1 MTSFASHPHSGTV
14 FRDPVLVLPV
24 AVVAAIAVGWLG
36 ADAAAPGTRIAV
48 DVALAWAFV
57 GASLVALERA
67 RWRRSRILLT
77 ASGFAVLVA
86 DLHWAQSDG
95 PWTLGLVLE
104 ALWVALFAE
113 FVLTFPG
120 GRPWSR
126 LTTAAITSAYVA
138 AAAQLLA
145 ALVDDRPRNLIVIA
159 GSQRLHDLVGRTQ
172 AALGFAVA
180 VTALALV
187 LWRLLSLH
195 GTPLRSQGPLLAG
208 AALAVPAAAFWL
220 ADVAV
225 TGEGSTRV
233 ETLARAIA
241 LLVPLG
247 LVAGVAWARMH
258 RSEASELV
266 VEVHTEGAASLDE
279 RLARALGDPTLA
291 VAYRLDDGRYVD
303 GGGEPFEIPHDLR
316 RAVTPVT
323 VQGEEV
329 AILVHHPA
337 LLDEPGLVE
346 SVRATA
352 GLVLENE
359 RLAAEV
365 RAQLAEVRASRARII
380 AATDAE
386 RRRIERDLHDG
397 AQQRLVTISVSLG
410 LAASRVDAAQA
421 DMLSRAQEE
430 LEHAI
435 GELRELARGIHPT
448 LLREEGLAAAVQGL
462 ARRAPLPVDVE
473 SSPGGVLPQDVE
485 LAAYFVVSEALTNVA
500 KHAEAQH
507 ASVRL
512 VREGDLLHVVV
523 SDDGHG
529 GARFTPGSGLAGL
542 RDRLQAL
549 DAELTLENEPGRGT
563 SVRAV
568 FPCAS

>member
-1 MTSFASHPHSGTV
+1 MTSLASQPHPAAV
-14 FRDPVLVLPV
+14 VRDPVLVLPV
-24 AVVAAIAVGWLG
+24 AVVAALAIGWVG
-36 ADAAAPGTRIAV
+36 ADAGTSGTRIAV

-67 RWRRSRILLT
+67 RWRRSRILVS
-77 ASGFAVLVA
+77 ASGFAVLAA
-86 DLHWAQSDG
+86 DLHWAQADG
-95 PWTLGLVLE
+95 PWTLGLVVE
-104 ALWVALFAE
+104 ALWVALFAQ

-120 GRPWSR
+120 GRPWSPW
-126 LTTAAITSAYVA
+126 AKGAIATAYVA
-138 AAAQLLA
+138 AAGQLLA
-145 ALVDDRPRNLIVIA
+145 AFGDDDPRNMIGFA
-159 GSQRLHDLVGRTQ
+159 ASQRYQDVVERTQ
-172 AALGFAVA
+172 AGLGFAVA
-180 VTALALV
+180 VTALVLV
-187 LWRLLSLH
+187 LQRLLTLH

-208 AALAVPAAAFWL
+208 AALAAPTAAFWL

-225 TGEGSTRV
+225 TGEGSPRV
-233 ETLARAIA
+233 ETLARVIA

-247 LVAGVAWARMH
+247 LVVGVGWARMH
-258 RSEASELV
+258 RSEASDLV
-266 VEVHTEGAASLDE
+266 VELRTDGAPSLDE
-279 RLARALGDPTLA
+279 RLARALGDPTVA

-303 GGGEPFEIPHDLR
+303 GRGEPFEIPQDPR

-323 VQGEEV
+323 VQGDEV
-329 AILVHHPA
+329 AVLVHHPA

-352 GLVLENE
+352 GLMLENE

-365 RAQLAEVRASRARII
+365 RAQLAEVRASRARIV

-397 AQQRLVTISVSLG
+397 AQQRLVTLSVALG
-410 LAASRVDAAQA
+410 LAASRGDAAQ
-421 DMLSRAQEE
+421 DDVFSRAQDE
-430 LEHAI
+430 LEGAI

-473 SSPGGVLPQDVE
+473 SAPGSLLPQDIE
-485 LAAYFVVSEALTNVA
+485 LAAYYVVSEALTNVA
-500 KHAEAQH
+500 KHAEAKN

-512 VREGDLLHVVV
+512 AREGDLFHVVV

-529 GARFTPGSGLAGL
+529 GACFTPESGLAGL

-549 DAELTLENEPGRGT
+549 DAELVLESEPGRGT
-563 SVRAV
+563 SVRAL
-568 FPCAS
+568 FPCES